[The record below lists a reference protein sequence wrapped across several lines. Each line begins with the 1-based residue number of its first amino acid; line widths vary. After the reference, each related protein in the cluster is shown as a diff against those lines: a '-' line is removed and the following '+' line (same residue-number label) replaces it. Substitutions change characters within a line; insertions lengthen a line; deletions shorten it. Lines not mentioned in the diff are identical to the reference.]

1 MCRQGTDIM
10 ISGEKKESLA
20 MACAIA
26 LCESDTML
34 QVLNWSASLFQKLAV
49 WIHVMFLCSKVS

>member
-1 MCRQGTDIM
+1 
-10 ISGEKKESLA
+10 
-20 MACAIA
+20 MACVIA